1 MDLSPLNLEKITLV
15 SESRDGDSAEVGQ
28 MVKAAQ
34 RVLAGSSLPN
44 KCLEV
49 ILGNERRMID
59 IPDEA
64 SKVAVP

>member
-1 MDLSPLNLEKITLV
+1 MQLLPLNLEKITLV
-15 SESRDGDSAEVGQ
+15 GHSDSMVVGE

-44 KCLEV
+44 KRLEV
-49 ILGNERRMID
+49 ILGDERRMID

-64 SKVAVP
+64 LKVTIL